1 MFVSNSG
8 RLRSPDSNRLA
19 TISFQQDNHSAKL
32 TNAADTSKGSKLQL
46 QLRLKMRLLNEHLW

>member
-19 TISFQQDNHSAKL
+19 TISFQQDNDSAKL

-46 QLRLKMRLLNEHLW
+46 RLKMRLLNEHLW

>member
-19 TISFQQDNHSAKL
+19 TISFQQDTDSAKL